1 MTHQTASPITA
12 NACAWSLALTLPSRS
27 VVSRMAVMAQL
38 SALVPVR
45 LGAARLVRP
54 VLAAP
59 LLLVP
64 LAVMLQFSRFQ
75 ATRQRAEQKRACS
88 RFGSNSLPQRSH
100 RLVSAIRSCY
110 A

>member
-1 MTHQTASPITA
+1 
-12 NACAWSLALTLPSRS
+12 
-27 VVSRMAVMAQL
+27 MAVMAQL
-38 SALVPVR
+38 SALVPVAWTPR
-45 LGAARLVRP
+45 GASAQFSLP
-54 VLAAP
+54 HFWAPLAAMP
-59 LLLVP
+59 
-64 LAVMLQFSRFQ
+64 QFSRFQ

>member
-1 MTHQTASPITA
+1 
-12 NACAWSLALTLPSRS
+12 
-27 VVSRMAVMAQL
+27 MAVMAQL
-38 SALVPVR
+38 SALVPVAWGPR
-45 LGAARLVRP
+45 GSSAQFSLPHFCWSLV
-54 VLAAP
+54 AWF
-59 LLLVP
+59 
-64 LAVMLQFSRFQ
+64 QFSRFH